1 MNIRGTIASF
11 PKKKD
16 RIMGR
21 RNVKENEK
29 KGRRMV
35 ENKDER
41 GLGRAYVISDS
52 TFERVKR
59 IPACCLWRDKVEST
73 RLRQERRGTG

>member
-1 MNIRGTIASF
+1 MNIKRNNCEFSKEEKSHHGTKKRKRKRG
-11 PKKKD
+11 
-16 RIMGR
+16 
-21 RNVKENEK
+21 

-35 ENKDER
+35 ETTDER

-59 IPACCLWRDKVEST
+59 IPAILLSLAR
-73 RLRQERRGTG
+73 